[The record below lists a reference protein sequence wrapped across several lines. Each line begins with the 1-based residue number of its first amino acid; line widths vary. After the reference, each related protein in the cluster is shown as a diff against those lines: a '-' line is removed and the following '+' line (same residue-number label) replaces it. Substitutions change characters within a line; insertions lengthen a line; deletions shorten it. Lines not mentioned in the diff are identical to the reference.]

1 LVGQPRRLATAP
13 AIAECALW
21 RKSCP
26 AGWSLLSHLPLH
38 AQRPI
43 TSRGGNRG
51 KGRVR
56 RCRALSYVPAIVRV
70 GRATRR
76 SELPRERISPL
87 AHSCRAKWLWLT
99 QFLALLHYASGLA
112 LVAATTG
119 LGELA
124 RLERALRLAP
134 EFIVTWATVYLI
146 GQAVLWW
153 RTSKR
158 GQSQPT
164 VQ

>member
-1 LVGQPRRLATAP
+1 MFGALVAP
-13 AIAECALW
+13 
-21 RKSCP
+21 S
-26 AGWSLLSHLPLH
+26 G
-38 AQRPI
+38 
-43 TSRGGNRG
+43 
-51 KGRVR
+51 
-56 RCRALSYVPAIVRV
+56 
-70 GRATRR
+70 
-76 SELPRERISPL
+76 
-87 AHSCRAKWLWLT
+87 RAKWLRLT

-134 EFIVTWATVYLI
+134 EFIVTRATVYLV

>member
-1 LVGQPRRLATAP
+1 VVRRSFEGTATSFPFWLSSAPLGAFGFFGDFGFYAALFGGAP
-13 AIAECALW
+13 AVWAMFGALVAP
-21 RKSCP
+21 S
-26 AGWSLLSHLPLH
+26 G
-38 AQRPI
+38 
-43 TSRGGNRG
+43 
-51 KGRVR
+51 
-56 RCRALSYVPAIVRV
+56 
-70 GRATRR
+70 
-76 SELPRERISPL
+76 
-87 AHSCRAKWLWLT
+87 RAKWLRLS